1 MASEPKDDRDTP
13 RLPRKPYVKPKLD
26 AYGSI
31 AEITRH
37 IGNASPN
44 VDPPPYAAFKFTTR

>member
-1 MASEPKDDRDTP
+1 MTAERNDEQPVQTP
-13 RLPRKPYVKPKLD
+13 ARKPYVKPKLEE
-26 AYGSI
+26 YGSI